1 MGRKTLPQPPSIGH
15 DVVSRFRFAA
25 WQRIALAAVLTV
37 CTAHNTCG
45 TSLPRIDPTGQRLF
59 VWDAP
64 PLSSYKPEPG
74 CPKHK
79 NTCFLRV
86 APAKVIAPV
95 GAEVVLVSS
104 VCGQDGY
111 MRANEHVEWM
121 LAPGGV
127 GQFMALGERSL
138 LGGLLN
144 PREVPHKLDNSYA
157 IGTTSAHYVALTRGT
172 PNFDDDV
179 PVQKGQAW
187 VTVTSPVEGV
197 SYVTAYAPSVY
208 GWDQRQR
215 TSTIH
220 WVDAQWA
227 LPPPAS
233 NPIGSRH
240 VFTTMLTR
248 QTDRSPLVGWIVRYQ
263 ITGGPAAGFA
273 PEGGQLIEVPTNA
286 LGQASAEIF
295 QQQPAA
301 GTNMVAIQVIRPA
314 ELSGSYGQRVV
325 VGSGSTAKTWSAA
338 GSLTLRTSGPVQAT
352 VGSTVTYRID
362 VSNPAHFPLGR
373 SSSRIRFRAD

>member
-157 IGTTSAHYVALTRGT
+157 IGTTSAHYIALTRGT

-197 SYVTAYAPSVY
+197 SYVTAYAPAFTD
-208 GWDQRQR
+208 G
-215 TSTIH
+215 TSGS
-220 WVDAQWA
+220 AQAPFIGSMRNGPSRRPRAIRSAAVTSSPRCSRGRPIGRRSWAGSCDTRLPEGRPRA
-227 LPPPAS
+227 LPL
-233 NPIGSRH
+233 R
-240 VFTTMLTR
+240 
-248 QTDRSPLVGWIVRYQ
+248 
-263 ITGGPAAGFA
+263 AA
-273 PEGGQLIEVPTNA
+273 N
-286 LGQASAEIF
+286 
-295 QQQPAA
+295 
-301 GTNMVAIQVIRPA
+301 
-314 ELSGSYGQRVV
+314 
-325 VGSGSTAKTWSAA
+325 
-338 GSLTLRTSGPVQAT
+338 
-352 VGSTVTYRID
+352 
-362 VSNPAHFPLGR
+362 
-373 SSSRIRFRAD
+373 